1 MRFTLVSTEEPT
13 VKKVVDIPDEI
24 IPTKKRKVIDRQT
37 VKATVKKPP
46 KKPPPKKA
54 RKVQRSRAYG
64 KTHNTNV
71 KRAESK

>member
-13 VKKVVDIPDEI
+13 VKKAVDIPDEI
-24 IPTKKRKVIDRQT
+24 IPKPTKKRKVIDEPT
-37 VKATVKKPP
+37 VKPPVKKPP
-46 KKPPPKKA
+46 VKKA

-71 KRAESK
+71 KRAEFK